1 MKILLVEDEP
11 KLNEFVRK
19 GLEQN
24 GYAVDSVDNGSE
36 ALQLAATEQYDLIIL
51 DLMLPGQN
59 GFEVLDNLKN
69 FNIKVPVM
77 IMSALNSTDRVIEG
91 LDKGAID
98 YIKKPFDFGEFLARI
113 RAVTRKGNARS
124 VTRYK
129 LNHLEMDL
137 LSRKVICNQQ
147 EVSLTKREFSLLE
160 LLLANCNRVVT
171 KTEMAEKV
179 WEVNF
184 DMGSNVIEVHLSQL
198 RRKLGEPDMIQ
209 TKIGVGYYIEGE
221 LTKS

>member
-1 MKILLVEDEP
+1 MKILVVEDEP

-24 GYAVDSVDNGSE
+24 GYAVDSVGNGSE
-36 ALQLAATEQYDLIIL
+36 ALQLAASEPYDLIIL

-124 VTRYK
+124 ATKYK
-129 LNHLEMDL
+129 LQHLEMDL
-137 LSRKVICNQQ
+137 LSRKVICHHQ
-147 EVSLTKREFSLLE
+147 EVPLTKREFSLLE

-198 RRKLGEPDMIQ
+198 RRKLGEPDVIQ

-221 LTKS
+221 LIKN